1 MPGLCARAFAVLIIV
16 PMGLMRLM
24 RLMRPM
30 GHIRPM
36 RPIRPMGLHQ
46 SMWNIS
52 GSGMLT
58 GELSGL
64 VTMMSAI

>member
-16 PMGLMRLM
+16 PMGLMRPM
-24 RLMRPM
+24 RLMRQM
-30 GHIRPM
+30 GHI